1 MDSFPRLWPFI
12 APHRYKIAI
21 STVLGI
27 LIAGLWGANLT
38 VAFPVITVL
47 LNDQPTQK
55 HDGIADVALVGLPK
69 PEVKAE
75 VSRLHAYVNDWIAGS
90 ASKSVSLKAELAEVT
105 SKLDALRQVGTP
117 NTDEGNLKLLQQQSR
132 LNNQIAAASRDLMQ
146 ANWVQA
152 VVMPH
157 VPNNEFQTLCWLL
170 VMVLVATLIKGAL
183 IYWQDMLVGSVAES
197 TVRDLRQ
204 SMLSKSL
211 SLDYQSLM
219 LEGKSGLMSRF
230 TYDSEQLS
238 IGISMLGGKMIREP
252 LKCLACMIL
261 ALVFNWRLTLLSLI
275 FIPLL
280 GLFLSKFGKML
291 KRASRKMMESMSQI
305 YKILEETFDGLKVVI
320 GFHNA
325 DHHKKM
331 FADQY
336 STFYKKAMRVVQ
348 VDAASKP
355 LLEVLG
361 LAAMFAAL
369 IPGAYLVLRAK
380 TDMFGVQLAGKVMD
394 GAQLGL
400 IYVLLAGMLDPCR
413 KVSGGFT
420 RLKRCTAAID
430 RIFQL
435 MDKQSLITE
444 PANPQP
450 LPRHTQS
457 LCFEDISFRY
467 ATRDPKASRG
477 LALEHVDLEIAFG
490 EVVAI
495 VGTNGCGKSTLVNL
509 LPRYYDAE
517 SGDVKIDGRSIR
529 EAPLAD
535 LRSQVGVVTQETL
548 LFDGTVLDN
557 IRYGSP
563 HATLR
568 QVEEVARQAHVL
580 PIIQGLPHGFET
592 MIGDRGKDLSGGQR
606 QRIALAR
613 VMLRDPSILILDE
626 ATSAADA
633 ESETLIHQAL
643 REFVKGRTTLLI
655 SHTLS
660 HSLLSFITRIVVM
673 ENGKIVASGSH
684 EELLRTC
691 PLYHRLY
698 NAPSR
703 QMTAGAIKAA

>member
-1 MDSFPRLWPFI
+1 MDSFPRLWPFV
-12 APHRYKIAI
+12 APHRFKLII
-21 STVLGI
+21 STVIGI

-38 VAFPVITVL
+38 VAYPVITILLDDKSPVL
-47 LNDQPTQK
+47 DAQGEVVAAAEGTNSLRLYVDRWFEDSSTKLENLKLGLASISTQLDELQQQATPATDPNYVK
-55 HDGIADVALVGLPK
+55 LLQRQSRLQADVASTSQDLSQASWV
-69 PEVKAE
+69 
-75 VSRLHAYVNDWIAGS
+75 RAYVI
-90 ASKSVSLKAELAEVT
+90 
-105 SKLDALRQVGTP
+105 P
-117 NTDEGNLKLLQQQSR
+117 Y
-132 LNNQIAAASRDLMQ
+132 
-146 ANWVQA
+146 
-152 VVMPH
+152 
-157 VPNNEFQTLCWLL
+157 VPQDEFQTLCWLL
-170 VMVLVATLIKGAL
+170 VAVLVATLIKGVL

-204 SMLSKSL
+204 NLLAKTLDLDFQTLS
-211 SLDYQSLM
+211 

-252 LKCLACMIL
+252 LKCLACMAL
-261 ALVFNWRLTLLSLI
+261 ALAFNWRLTLLSLV

-280 GLFLSKFGKML
+280 GLFLSRFGKML

-325 DHHKKM
+325 EHHKQL
-331 FADQY
+331 FSSQY
-336 STFYKKAMRVVQ
+336 STFYSKSMKVVKI
-348 VDAASKP
+348 DAASKP
-355 LLEVLG
+355 LLELLG

-369 IPGAYLVLRAK
+369 IPGAYLVLRGK
-380 TDMFGVQLAGKVMD
+380 TDLLGVQLAGRVMD

-413 KVSGGFT
+413 KMSGGFT

-435 MDKQSLITE
+435 MDRHSLIVE
-444 PANPQP
+444 RPAPAP
-450 LPRHTQS
+450 LTRHATS
-457 LCFEDISFRY
+457 LTFEDISFRY
-467 ATRDPKASRG
+467 ATRDPQASRG
-477 LALEHVDLEIAFG
+477 LALEHVDLEIAHG

-495 VGTNGCGKSTLVNL
+495 VGQNGCGKSTLVNL
-509 LPRYYDAE
+509 LPRFYDPEA
-517 SGDVKIDGRSIR
+517 GDVKIDGRSIR
-529 EAPLAD
+529 DVALAD

-548 LFDGTVLDN
+548 LFDGTILDN

-563 HATLR
+563 QATLS
-568 QVEEVARQAHVL
+568 QVEEAARQAHVL
-580 PIIQGLPHGFET
+580 PIIRSMPQGFDT
-592 MIGDRGKDLSGGQR
+592 VIGDRGKDLSGGQR

-633 ESETLIHQAL
+633 ESESLIHQAL
-643 REFVKGRTTLLI
+643 QAFVKGRTTLLI

-673 ENGKIVASGSH
+673 ENGKIVASGTH
-684 EELLRTC
+684 EELLRMC

-703 QMTAGAIKAA
+703 QMHSVRAA